1 MGGICAAGAS
11 GAAGSVPRRGLMV
24 SAWSEEPGAPCGV
37 AQGGCH
43 TPTAPWGPQKPLVR
57 PAAAGRDP
65 GEAAPLARWVVW
77 GQGQEQGVPPAPG
90 LGRSRDP
97 SPGKLVPVS
106 PSLLALSLLI
116 PTSPSLLAPG
126 LSQALPAPVPGNCQH
141 VDPPVSQEPVTSHP
155 GSGGPFP
162 PQNIFFSGD
171 VPSNGTRSPTGFL
184 QAPHSP
190 LPPLPPAGIECPR
203 GARNLPGLVQE
214 GEPFSEEATH
224 FTKELVLQ
232 REVGDAQRRGG
243 RGAAARRRGAG
254 AGGVGDARGAR
265 ISPKGCE
272 PRKSC

>member
-162 PQNIFFSGD
+162 PQNIFFQVTSPAMARGHPLASSKRLTLLFLLFLPQASS
-171 VPSNGTRSPTGFL
+171 VP
-184 QAPHSP
+184 
-190 LPPLPPAGIECPR
+190 
-203 GARNLPGLVQE
+203 
-214 GEPFSEEATH
+214 GEPGTCRGWS
-224 FTKELVLQ
+224 
-232 REVGDAQRRGG
+232 RR
-243 RGAAARRRGAG
+243 ASPSARRPRT
-254 AGGVGDARGAR
+254 
-265 ISPKGCE
+265 SPRSWCCSE
-272 PRKSC
+272 R